1 MEHEKLKKLCQMFD
15 KAREINEENLKKIL
29 TDNKDTD
36 YGKKYDFSEI
46 QTYQEYCKQVP
57 LSEYTDYECYLEKN
71 KSLTVYPVKYVLLT
85 SGTMGKQKKFL
96 LTEEAL
102 KRYSSYIYQMPYCLS
117 KDAKGNHL
125 HASVFRSTKEQGTIL
140 SCAYYEY
147 LFLNGYLN
155 TDDFFGGRKF
165 LFSDEISNVAY
176 TKLWLGLSCPE
187 LHSIQSI
194 FLYDLLLIFRYL
206 EEHYEMIL
214 TDIENRQ
221 ISVPISEHE
230 KEALLNI
237 PPLSQERLRE
247 LREIFAEG
255 FQEPIV
261 PRIWKQLQFVSGIDG
276 NHYVDQTS
284 ALKYYIG
291 ETPIFYFAY
300 ASSELMAGV
309 ATEFGKKD
317 YTILPESAFYEF
329 LPLDSENETVLF
341 KELEGDK
348 EYEPVITTFSG
359 LYRYK
364 TGDVIKVTGFR
375 GEAPMFEVMGR
386 RKNLLNIAGEKI
398 DFPTL
403 ALAIKR
409 FAEELEI
416 TIEEFSIGFD
426 PNVIPCGYT
435 CFLEIQEKVD
445 ISEKADV
452 LFDEILK
459 ELCADYEDIRNLC
472 MLNAPRVIKLPKFSH
487 REYKEKYHAL
497 AHNKPKAVLSDA
509 QFDYFMKRSME
520 YGE

>member
-1 MEHEKLKKLCQMFD
+1 MEYEKLKKLFQVFD
-15 KAREINEENLKKIL
+15 KAGEINEKNLKKIL
-29 TDNKDTD
+29 MDNKDTD
-36 YGKKYDFSEI
+36 YGKKYGFSGI
-46 QTYQEYCKQVP
+46 QTYQEYCRQVP
-57 LSEYTDYECYLEKN
+57 ISEYTDYECYLEGN
-71 KSLTVYPVKYVLLT
+71 KSLTAYPLKYVLLT
-85 SGTMGKQKKFL
+85 SGTMGKQKKFP

-102 KRYSSYIYQMPYCLS
+102 KRYSSYIYQMPYFLS
-117 KDAKGNHL
+117 KAAGGNNL
-125 HASVFRSTKEQGTIL
+125 HASIFRSTKEQGTIL

-147 LFLNGYLN
+147 LFINGHLNV
-155 TDDFFGGRKF
+155 DDFFGGKEF

-176 TKLWLGLSCPE
+176 IKLWLGLSCSE

-194 FLYDLLLIFRYL
+194 FIYDLLLIFRYL

-221 ISVPISEHE
+221 VSISISEHI
-230 KEALLNI
+230 KEELLNI
-237 PPLSQERLRE
+237 PPLSQERIQE

-255 FQEPIV
+255 FREPIV

-284 ALKYYIG
+284 ALKHYVG

-309 ATEFGKKD
+309 ATEFGKKE

-341 KELEGDK
+341 KELEAEK

-364 TGDVIKVTGFR
+364 TGDIIKVTGFH
-375 GEAPMFEVMGR
+375 GEAPVFEVMGR
-386 RKNLLNIAGEKI
+386 RKNLLNVAGEKI

-403 ALAIKR
+403 ALAVER
-409 FAEELEI
+409 FAKKLEI

-426 PNVIPCGYT
+426 PNVIPCRYT
-435 CFLEIQEKVD
+435 CFLEIKEKVD

-459 ELCADYEDIRNLC
+459 ELCADYEDVRNLC
-472 MLNAPRVIKLPKFSH
+472 MLDIPRVITLPRFSH
-487 REYKEKYHAL
+487 REYKEKYHTL
-497 AHNKPKAVLSDA
+497 AHNKPKAVLSDV